1 MINPKWSPLGAG
13 LNSPIRDF
21 MKSIATLR
29 PASVTLPD
37 LSRINP
43 MSSPGPQLGS
53 VEIEKQVKTDNFDHL
68 SRFKESVLYSSLS
81 TW

>member
-1 MINPKWSPLGAG
+1 
-13 LNSPIRDF
+13 

-37 LSRINP
+37 LSRIIP

-68 SRFKESVLYSSLS
+68 SHGNAHFLS
-81 TW
+81 FYEIFS